1 MVCNIRILSGRIC
14 HQINLSDNFKNYA
27 ETFPL
32 FGDSPAVEIVCIRN
46 KVNEKRLKKVFTG
59 RKYK

>member
-1 MVCNIRILSGRIC
+1 MSCVIC

-46 KVNEKRLKKVFTG
+46 KVNEKRLKKVFPKK
-59 RKYK
+59 KYK